1 MTPKT
6 IIRNKTN
13 KDVFLGYVPFNG
25 VVLPANGTV
34 VVDGDLLADLMAG
47 KDKTARLHL
56 KSFLDDIKNNKVDVV
71 VTQSADENVVN
82 VTGNYTV
89 DVNNGAKQLLVV
101 NSTNNVTITLPA
113 PRVGFKVKVFSVVDK
128 NVTVTVIN
136 NTTNKFVVEGGDN
149 KVSVAFSTAAENKV
163 GACLEVTGI
172 SDTKYAVVKLSSH
185 TLTLAP

>member
-6 IIRNKTN
+6 IIKNKTS
-13 KDVFLGYVPFNG
+13 VERFLGYVPPNG
-25 VVLPANGTV
+25 VTVAANGTV

-56 KSFLDDIKNNKVDVV
+56 KSFLDDIKNNNVDVV
-71 VTQSADENVVN
+71 VTQSADENVIT
-82 VTGNYTV
+82 VTGDYTV
-89 DVNNGAKQLLVV
+89 DVDNGAKQLLVV
-101 NSTNNVTITLPA
+101 NSANDVTITLPA

-128 NVTVTVIN
+128 NITVTVVN
-136 NTTNKFVVEGGDN
+136 STTNKFVVDGGDN
-149 KVSVAFSTAAENKV
+149 KTSVAFSTGDKT
-163 GACLEVTGI
+163 GACLEVVGI